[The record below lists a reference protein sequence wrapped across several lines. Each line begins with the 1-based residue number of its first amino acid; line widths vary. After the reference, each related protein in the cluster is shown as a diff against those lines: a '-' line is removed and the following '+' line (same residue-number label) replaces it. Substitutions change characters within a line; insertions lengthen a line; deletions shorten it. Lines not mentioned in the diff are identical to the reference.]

1 MSKHYSKRPSELLGI
16 TDTYTAYC
24 LDEAACL
31 LRSLWESADDKVKK
45 QIRWSDT
52 LTEDGMVKGSNNE
65 GKLEGFLEQF
75 GGVVG

>member
-1 MSKHYSKRPSELLGI
+1 MSKHYSKRPSEILGI

-24 LDEAACL
+24 LDEAAAL
-31 LRSLWESADDKVKK
+31 LYSLWESADDKVKK

-52 LTEDGMVKGSNNE
+52 LTDDGMVKGSNNE
-65 GKLEGFLEQF
+65 GKLESFLEQF